1 MAGRILFIDQL
12 DNELMDLKLSLEAAG
27 IQVTVQPN
35 PKQAI
40 DDAKLKVP
48 DLVVIEVLTRPAG
61 GLEFASTITL
71 GKHGF
76 KAPVIFYTAFYRDER
91 ARRDITE
98 KYGALHYF
106 VKPFQREALRKAI
119 FSVLE
124 QSSHSRSETQSRSRT
139 NAPEEVLPFKPVNE
153 KKAAKLTPISEPATP
168 QEVLPFKS
176 VDEKEAVTHTP
187 ISEPATAQQALI
199 VQPPSPE
206 PPPMAN
212 VLTSLEPIKQEPE
225 VEDQLEAK
233 APVAPVKVTTLKMYP
248 KSPKVWAK
256 DEKPKIQTP
265 PATGKLNPGAPLRV
279 DPKVSQKPKGAE
291 TRTVLPPRPVKKM
304 TWNWA
309 KLALLIFVSFAVLY
323 WIWYRYGHSS
333 QNLSKDP
340 AFESN
345 GSSSSDFPPSN
356 STSAATESSRE
367 NDPQVHES
375 AAENSTKSPSAAPA
389 RVENPPK
396 LPSEPGKE
404 TPGQNATLSPRAEL
418 VVSDLSVSI
427 REPQLVHMK
436 KVALSD
442 EDLGDMGGET
452 FVVRVVIDGKGK
464 VREVTQLK
472 KNTVGASLPQS
483 VVDSIWEWEFR
494 PVAKREGQFFV
505 KHYSFKVAHP

>member
-1 MAGRILFIDQL
+1 MAGHILFIDQL
-12 DNELMDLKLSLEAAG
+12 DNELMDLKLNLEAVG

-40 DDAKLKVP
+40 DDAKVKVP
-48 DLVVIEVLTRPAG
+48 DLVVIEVLTRPVG

-76 KAPVIFYTAFYRDER
+76 RAPVIFYTAFYRDER
-91 ARRDITE
+91 ARRDINE

-153 KKAAKLTPISEPATP
+153 KKA
-168 QEVLPFKS
+168 
-176 VDEKEAVTHTP
+176 VTQKP

-199 VQPPSPE
+199 VQSPSPE
-206 PPPMAN
+206 PPPLAN
-212 VLTSLEPIKQEPE
+212 VSTSLEPIKKEPE
-225 VEDQLEAK
+225 VEDQLKAEAP
-233 APVAPVKVTTLKMYP
+233 AAPVKVTTLKMYP
-248 KSPKVWAK
+248 KSPKVWAE

-265 PATGKLNPGAPLRV
+265 PAPGKLKPGAPLRV
-279 DPKVSQKPKGAE
+279 DPKVSPKPKGAG
-291 TRTVLPPRPVKKM
+291 TRTVLPARPVKKM
-304 TWNWA
+304 NLNWA
-309 KLALLIFVSFAVLY
+309 MLAFLIFVSFAVLY

-333 QNLSKDP
+333 QNLGNDP
-340 AFESN
+340 TFESN

-356 STSAATESSRE
+356 STLAATESSRE
-367 NDPQVHES
+367 NDPMVHES

-389 RVENPPK
+389 QVENPPK
-396 LPSEPGKE
+396 LPSEPSKE
-404 TPGQNATLSPRAEL
+404 TPGQNATLSPRPEL
-418 VVSDLSVSI
+418 VVSDLSISI

-442 EDLGDMGGET
+442 EDLGEMGGET
-452 FVVRVVIDGKGK
+452 SVVRVVIDGKGK

-472 KNTVGASLPQS
+472 KNIVGASLPQ
-483 VVDSIWEWEFR
+483 VVLDSIWDWEFR
-494 PVAKREGQFFV
+494 PVVKRESQFFL
-505 KHYSFKVAHP
+505 KHYSFRVAHP